1 LEEAMTA
8 HSPDTGT
15 PRPLNLSVYVVLD
28 RDFTAGRPLCDVAAA
43 AIRGGATI
51 LQLRDKSNDLS
62 RFYTDATQILAI
74 ARVAGVPLI
83 INDRVDIA
91 LAVDADGVHV
101 GEDDLPVEATR
112 RLVGPDRFVGASAGS
127 VEAARAAIAAGA
139 DHLGAGPVYEART
152 TKTDAGPPVGLTLI
166 RTIAA
171 LGAIPIVGI
180 GGITAENAGA
190 VIAAGAAGVA
200 VISAIGLA
208 SDVAAATRSLAQSV
222 GAIRESP
229 SRGGSH
235 Q

>member
-1 LEEAMTA
+1 M
-8 HSPDTGT
+8 S
-15 PRPLNLSVYVVLD
+15 RPLDLSVYVLLD
-28 RDFTAGRPLCDVAAA
+28 RDFTAGRSLVVVAEA
-43 AIRGGATI
+43 AIRGGATV
-51 LQLRDKSNDLS
+51 LQLRDKSSDIH
-62 RFYTDATQILAI
+62 RFSADAMAIVAI
-74 ARVAGVPLI
+74 ARAAGVPLI
-83 INDRVDIA
+83 INDRVDLA

-139 DHLGAGPVYEART
+139 DHLGVGPVYEARG

-166 RTIAA
+166 RAIAA
-171 LGAIPIVGI
+171 FSPLPIVGI

-200 VISAIGLA
+200 VISAVGLA
-208 SDVAAATRSLAQSV
+208 PDVEAATRNLAHSV

-229 SRGGSH
+229 SRGGTN

>member
-1 LEEAMTA
+1 MAAQT
-8 HSPDTGT
+8 PNTNT

-28 RDFTAGRPLCDVAAA
+28 RDFTAGRPLHDVAEA

-51 LQLRDKSNDLS
+51 LQLRDKSSDIR
-62 RFYTDATQILAI
+62 RFYADATQILAI
-74 ARVAGVPLI
+74 ARAAGVPLI

-139 DHLGAGPVYEART
+139 DHLGVGPVYEARA

-166 RTIAA
+166 HTIAA

-200 VISAIGLA
+200 VISTIGLA
-208 SDVAAATRSLAQSV
+208 PDVETATRTLAQSV
-222 GAIRESP
+222 GAITPEEQSP
-229 SRGGSH
+229 SRGGAN